1 MKEEETHMQE
11 RTQKQEA
18 LLSLL
23 EQKGYPQNLCQEILR
38 YMSTDYMVDR
48 MTAYLQQN
56 VHPSPEEAVDE
67 MLAILEE
74 PKAKARKKGAS
85 KIKVNDKAAMQ
96 QDKAAAN
103 KAATQQD
110 MFIRSFSID
119 WDKLEDG
126 SYVKEIPAINSL
138 REFQFRKRIT
148 FFVGENGSG
157 KSTLLEALAIAKGLN
172 PEGGTRNY
180 NFSTYDDY
188 STLKSAIA
196 FQSGMLKPKWSYFL
210 RAESFYN
217 VASEAARNYNDDGC
231 MTDFHARSHGES
243 FLEFI
248 LENDEKG
255 LYFMDEP
262 EAALSPQRQLTLL
275 LHLVKMAEKGSQFII
290 VTHSPIL
297 LGTPDADIVSFDE
310 GELHRISYEETESYQ
325 VTKLFLENRE
335 VMLRQLLQEET
346 ECETDAGI

>member
-1 MKEEETHMQE
+1 
-11 RTQKQEA
+11 
-18 LLSLL
+18 
-23 EQKGYPQNLCQEILR
+23 
-38 YMSTDYMVDR
+38 
-48 MTAYLQQN
+48 
-56 VHPSPEEAVDE
+56 
-67 MLAILEE
+67 
-74 PKAKARKKGAS
+74 
-85 KIKVNDKAAMQ
+85 MQ

-126 SYVKEIPAINSL
+126 SYVKEIPALNSL

-188 STLKSAIA
+188 STLKSAIT

-346 ECETDAGI
+346 ECETDAKI

>member
-1 MKEEETHMQE
+1 MRE

-23 EQKGYPQNLCQEILR
+23 EQKGYPQDLCQEILR

-56 VHPSPEEAVDE
+56 AHPSPEEAVDE
-67 MLAILEE
+67 MLAILED
-74 PKAKARKKGAS
+74 PKAKARKKGVS
-85 KIKVNDKAAMQ
+85 KTKTDGKAAMQ
-96 QDKAAAN
+96 EDL
-103 KAATQQD
+103 
-110 MFIRSFSID
+110 FIRSISID

-126 SYVKEIPAINSL
+126 SYVKEIPAFNSL

-188 STLKSAIA
+188 SMLKSAIT

-297 LGTPDADIVSFDE
+297 LGTPGADIVSFDE

-346 ECETDAGI
+346 ECETDAEI

>member
-1 MKEEETHMQE
+1 MQE

-23 EQKGYPQNLCQEILR
+23 EQKGYPQDLCQEILR
-38 YMSTDYMVDR
+38 YMSTDYRMDR
-48 MTAYLQQN
+48 MTAYLRQN
-56 VHPSPEEAVDE
+56 AHPTPEEAVDE
-67 MLAILEE
+67 MLAILED

-85 KIKVNDKAAMQ
+85 KIKVND
-96 QDKAAAN
+96 

-126 SYVKEIPAINSL
+126 SYVKEIPALNSL

-188 STLKSAIA
+188 STLKSAIT

-346 ECETDAGI
+346 ECETDAKI

>member
-1 MKEEETHMQE
+1 
-11 RTQKQEA
+11 
-18 LLSLL
+18 
-23 EQKGYPQNLCQEILR
+23 
-38 YMSTDYMVDR
+38 
-48 MTAYLQQN
+48 
-56 VHPSPEEAVDE
+56 
-67 MLAILEE
+67 MLAILED
-74 PKAKARKKGAS
+74 PKAKARKKEAS

-103 KAATQQD
+103 KAVTQQD

-126 SYVKEIPAINSL
+126 SYVKEIPALNSL

-188 STLKSAIA
+188 STLKSAIT

-346 ECETDAGI
+346 ECETDAKI

>member
-1 MKEEETHMQE
+1 MQE

-23 EQKGYPQNLCQEILR
+23 EQKGYPQDLCQEILR

-67 MLAILEE
+67 MLAILED
-74 PKAKARKKGAS
+74 PKAKARKKEAS

-103 KAATQQD
+103 KAVTQQD

-126 SYVKEIPAINSL
+126 SYVKEIPALNSL

-188 STLKSAIA
+188 STLKSAIT

-310 GELHRISYEETESYQ
+310 GEMHRISYEETESYQ

-346 ECETDAGI
+346 ECETDAKI

>member
-1 MKEEETHMQE
+1 MQE

-18 LLSLL
+18 LFSLL
-23 EQKGYPQNLCQEILR
+23 EQKGYPQDLCQEILR
-38 YMSTDYMVDR
+38 YMSTDFMIDR
-48 MTAYLQQN
+48 MTAYLRQN
-56 VHPSPEEAVDE
+56 AHPSPEEAVDE
-67 MLAILEE
+67 MLAILED
-74 PKAKARKKGAS
+74 PKAKARKKEAS

-103 KAATQQD
+103 KAVTQQD

-119 WDKLEDG
+119 WDRLEDG
-126 SYVKEIPAINSL
+126 SYVKEIPALNSL

-188 STLKSAIA
+188 STLKSAIT

-346 ECETDAGI
+346 ECETDAKI

>member
-1 MKEEETHMQE
+1 MQE

-23 EQKGYPQNLCQEILR
+23 EQKGYPQDLCQEILR

-67 MLAILEE
+67 MLAILED

-119 WDKLEDG
+119 WDKLEDR
-126 SYVKEIPAINSL
+126 SYVKEIPALNSL
-138 REFQFRKRIT
+138 REFRFRKRIT

-188 STLKSAIA
+188 STLKSAIT

-217 VASEAARNYNDDGC
+217 VASEAVRNYNDDGC

-297 LGTPDADIVSFDE
+297 LGTPGADIVSFDE

-346 ECETDAGI
+346 ECETDAEI